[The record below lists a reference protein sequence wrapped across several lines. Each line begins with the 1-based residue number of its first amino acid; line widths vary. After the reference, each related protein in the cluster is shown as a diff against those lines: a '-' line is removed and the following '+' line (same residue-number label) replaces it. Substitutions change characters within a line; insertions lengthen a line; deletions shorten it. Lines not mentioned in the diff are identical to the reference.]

1 MFDSVLV
8 ANRGEIALRVV
19 RTCRELG
26 IRTVVAHSA
35 ADRDSAAV
43 RAADESVQVGPGPS
57 KASYLH
63 IPNIVEAAR
72 TRGAQAIHPGY
83 GFLSENAEFAEVCE
97 DEGIV
102 FIGPPA
108 SVMADLGDKAIARGI
123 MREAGLPL
131 LPGSRDALDGPEAAR
146 TLADEIGY
154 PVILKAVAGGGG
166 RGMRV
171 VHDSADVA
179 TAYAETRAAALAVF
193 GDGRL
198 YLERYLASARHV
210 EIQVLCDAHGNGVHL
225 GARDCSLQR
234 RHQKLVEESPAPNVD
249 PAGVEELGR
258 SAVRAVLAAGYVG
271 AGTVEFLYDPR
282 RRGYYF
288 MEVNCRLQVEHP
300 VTEMVTGFDLVA
312 EQLRV
317 AAGEPLGY
325 GQGDIAWRGVA
336 LECRVN
342 AEDPSR
348 DFRPTP
354 GLVTRLGL
362 PGGPFVRVDTHLD
375 AGYRIPPLYDSLLA
389 KVVVWAPDRAGAI
402 ARMRRALGEMVVE
415 GPGLATTAG
424 FLADAIDHP
433 HFRAAVHDTSLLG
446 TLLADAAPPVPP
458 APPASSVPPA
468 SSAPPQGGRKDSMS
482 LLQ

>member
-1 MFDSVLV
+1 MFTSVLV

-43 RAADESVQVGPGPS
+43 RMADESVQVGPGPS
-57 KASYLH
+57 KRSYLN
-63 IPNIVEAAR
+63 IPAVVEAAR

-83 GFLSENAEFAEVCE
+83 GFLSENPEFAEVCE

-108 SVMADLGDKAIARGI
+108 SVMANLGDKALARAV

-131 LPGSRDALDGPEAAR
+131 LPGSRDALDGPDAALA
-146 TLADEIGY
+146 LADEIGY

-166 RGMRV
+166 RGMAIVHERV
-171 VHDSADVA
+171 ELAA
-179 TAYAETRAAALAVF
+179 AYAQTRSTALAVF

-210 EIQVLCDAHGNGVHL
+210 EIQVLCDTHGHGVYL

-249 PAGVEELGR
+249 PAGVEKLGAD
-258 SAVRAVLAAGYVG
+258 AVRAVLAAGYVG
-271 AGTVEFLYDPR
+271 AGTVEFLYDPQ

-300 VTEMVTGFDLVA
+300 VTEMVTGIDLVA

-325 GQGDIAWRGVA
+325 GQADITPRGVA
-336 LECRVN
+336 IECRLN
-342 AEDPSR
+342 AEDPTR

-354 GLVTRLGL
+354 GLVERLEL
-362 PGGPFVRVDTHLD
+362 PGGPFVRVDTHLT
-375 AGYRIPPLYDSLLA
+375 AGYRIPALYDSLLA
-389 KVVVWAPDRAGAI
+389 KLIVWAPDRAGAI
-402 ARMRRALGEMVVE
+402 ARMRRALAETVVD
-415 GPGLATTAG
+415 GPTIATTAG
-424 FLADAIDHP
+424 FLAEALDHP
-433 HFRAAVHDTSLLG
+433 EFRAATHDTSLLG
-446 TLLADAAPPVPP
+446 TLLTASTASAA
-458 APPASSVPPA
+458 
-468 SSAPPQGGRKDSMS
+468 
-482 LLQ
+482 